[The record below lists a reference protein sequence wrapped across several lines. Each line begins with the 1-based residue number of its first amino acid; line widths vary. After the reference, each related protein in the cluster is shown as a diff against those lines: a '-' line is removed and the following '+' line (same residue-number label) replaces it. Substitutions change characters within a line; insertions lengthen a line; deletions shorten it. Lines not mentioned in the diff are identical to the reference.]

1 MLPLN
6 RQVGWPPRL
15 LLTLTPILFFALLPL
30 HLRGADEARRPFAI
44 PAAAAEVTLET
55 FSDQAGAQLVYLIE
69 DVRGVTTNPVQGTFA
84 LRDALERL
92 VARTALRA
100 DKDGKTG
107 AFVIRR
113 DSTSRAT
120 AESPKPTTQ
129 APPHPMKSPRP
140 FLAALAGWLAFG
152 TSADA
157 QTAASPPK
165 DGAVKLSPFEVN
177 TARDTSYGA
186 LNSTSITAFNLQLLK
201 SPVAADIFTEEF
213 MRDVAATTVEDLLN
227 GYGAGV
233 GQVFPT
239 PDANSNDNQ
248 PGDRVGIGPIGSR
261 GVAGSFTRRNGFVA
275 SASSANYTDMF
286 DMERVEMIKGA
297 NALLYGSSG
306 AGGVVNTS
314 SKMARFGSDG
324 RPRVTTTISSRNDQY
339 GSRRWM
345 LDANYGLKNFAYRFV
360 VLDEDLSYRRLFI
373 GAKTKAFYG
382 AFAVKL
388 PLDTIVR
395 LTGRRSDNNRIL
407 NTTVGDLGF
416 TNATRDSRHNF
427 ALQYLL
433 ATNQAGATNPTTGV
447 PYPAGAIANGR
458 LSWDNASSWG
468 GWAQTEDVDGEN
480 YTLTVDSNP
489 TRWLAVSIG
498 AMFDRSVSQRGAGV
512 TSLLAPRAFNASN
525 PYDDWANG
533 SSFAMNRNN
542 DINAGRRIAYRGS
555 AVVTNDL
562 LRGRAKSQ
570 TVLGYDLSFNP
581 GVNGGQ
587 VNYRY
592 YEADGNFQ
600 LYDRANVRPT
610 TVGGTTTADA
620 LGRFL
625 MPTLYWPVGGGALKT
640 PYFKPG
646 SRRVTVDGR
655 NYVLEVQNPR
665 NANFESALNP
675 LGLLTLVPG
684 FASIGGANLGNYAD
698 TAKSSGIYAANY
710 TRWFDDRLT
719 TLVGLRLSK
728 SFTRAPNTVA
738 TGTQGWNDVNR
749 ESTSYNLGLNYRVKS
764 WLYAYY
770 NAGRT
775 FSPPNRPGDF
785 FGNPPLDTVGLSH
798 EVGFKYEPAGARI
811 SGSISYYSANS
822 RNETFNSYSSYAN
835 VVNPGGLNGSFNP
848 TLRNVWVNLDKESR
862 GLEIILTAAPT
873 RNWRARLGF
882 TQQEGKIRTPLSY
895 PIVWNDD
902 FHYNKSTGGVTYANG
917 TPFLVP
923 TDAAGVAVV
932 NAVTTLRD
940 PVVGAQNAQLTLAMM
955 NDRNNPYYAYGQ
967 GGTTTVNGQLLTNST
982 VYRALRFFQIPSG
995 AEFLQARTLNTGLP
1009 ISTIPYAFSDPAGF
1023 QGSVVLATA
1032 GEPTVG
1038 HPLYRLVFTNT
1049 VDLPEG
1055 MFRGTSL
1062 GVTTRW
1068 DLAKRTYWYTEPD
1081 GRGGN
1086 TRKLYREVS
1095 INPQVSPFLA
1105 YTRRIGRYTYRGQ
1118 LNVNNI
1124 FNRYQVELRPS
1135 GTLGYT
1141 VENALFAT
1149 FVGEPRQYVWTNTV
1163 SF

>member
-1 MLPLN
+1 MN
-6 RQVGWPPRL
+6 MNMPPS
-15 LLTLTPILFFALLPL
+15 L
-30 HLRGADEARRPFAI
+30 HPARRPIRWFLFASAWVM
-44 PAAAAEVTLET
+44 PAALVPAQVAPQPPAIAAGRV
-55 FSDQAGAQLVYLIE
+55 
-69 DVRGVTTNPVQGTFA
+69 
-84 LRDALERL
+84 
-92 VARTALRA
+92 
-100 DKDGKTG
+100 
-107 AFVIRR
+107 
-113 DSTSRAT
+113 
-120 AESPKPTTQ
+120 
-129 APPHPMKSPRP
+129 
-140 FLAALAGWLAFG
+140 
-152 TSADA
+152 
-157 QTAASPPK
+157 SPP
-165 DGAVKLSPFEVN
+165 GEAIQLSPFEVN
-177 TARDTSYGA
+177 TAKDTSYGA

-201 SPVAADIFTEEF
+201 TPVAADIFTEEF

-227 GYGAGV
+227 GYGAGA

-314 SKMARFGSDG
+314 SKMARFSTGP
-324 RPRVTTTISSRNDQY
+324 RPLVTTTISSRNDQF
-339 GSRRWM
+339 GSRRWL
-345 LDANYGLKNFAYRFV
+345 LDANYGLKNFAYRVV

-382 AFAVKL
+382 AFAARL
-388 PLDTIVR
+388 PLDTTVR
-395 LTGRRSDNNRIL
+395 VTGRRSDNNRIN

-416 TNATRDSRHNF
+416 TNATRDPRHNF

-433 ATNQAGATNPTTGV
+433 ATNQAGGTNPQTGAL
-447 PYPAGAIANGR
+447 YPAGAIVNGR

-468 GWAQTEDVDGEN
+468 GWAQQEDVDGEN

-489 TRWLAVSIG
+489 TRWLAISLG
-498 AMFDRSVSQRGAGV
+498 MMYDRSVSQRGAGV
-512 TSLLAPRAFNASN
+512 TALLAPRAFNAAN

-542 DINAGRRIAYRGS
+542 DANAGRRIAYRGS

-562 LRGRAKSQ
+562 FRGRAKSQ
-570 TVLGYDLSFNP
+570 TVLGYDLSFGP

-592 YEADGNFQ
+592 YEADGNFR
-600 LYDRANVRPT
+600 LYDRTNPRPLDL
-610 TVGGTTTADA
+610 GGVTGNDA
-620 LGRFL
+620 IGRTL

-655 NYVLEVQNPR
+655 NYVLEIQNPR
-665 NANFESALNP
+665 NANWETPLNP
-675 LGLLTLVPG
+675 MGLLTLVPG
-684 FASIGGANLGNYAD
+684 YASIGGANLGNYAD
-698 TAKSSGIYAANY
+698 TAKNSGIYAANY
-710 TRWFDDRLT
+710 TRWFDDRFT
-719 TLVGLRLSK
+719 TLVGLRLSN

-738 TGTQGWNDVNR
+738 TGTRGWNDVSR
-749 ESTSYNLGLNYRVKS
+749 ESTSYNVGLNYRVKS

-770 NAGRT
+770 NVGRT

-785 FGNPPLDTVGLSH
+785 FGNPPKDTIGMSR
-798 EVGFKYEPAGARI
+798 EIGFKYEPAGARI

-835 VVNPGGLNGSFNP
+835 VVNPAGLNGTFNP
-848 TLRNVWVNLDKESR
+848 SLRNVWVNLDKESR
-862 GLEIILTAAPT
+862 GLEVILTAAPT

-902 FHYNKSTGGVTYANG
+902 FYYNKSTGGVTYANG
-917 TPFLVP
+917 APFLVP
-923 TDAAGVAVV
+923 TDAVGVALV
-932 NAVTTLRD
+932 NALTTLRD

-955 NDRNNPYYAYGQ
+955 NDRTNPYYAYGQ
-967 GGTTTVNGQLLTNST
+967 GGTTTVNGQLLTNSA

-1009 ISTIPYAFSDPAGF
+1009 ISNIPYAFSDPAGLK
-1023 QGSVVLATA
+1023 GVAELATA

-1038 HPLYRLVFTNT
+1038 HPLYRFVFTNT
-1049 VDLPEG
+1049 YDFSEG
-1055 MFRGTSL
+1055 WLRGTTL
-1062 GVTTRW
+1062 GGTVRW
-1068 DLAKRTYWYTEPD
+1068 DIDKRTYWYTEPN
-1081 GRGGN
+1081 GSGGN
-1086 TRKLYREVS
+1086 TRKLHREVN
-1095 INPQVSPFLA
+1095 INPQFSPFLA
-1105 YTRRIGRYTYRGQ
+1105 YGRKLGRYGFRTQ
-1118 LNVNNI
+1118 LNVNNL
-1124 FNRYQVELRPS
+1124 FNRYKVELRPN
-1135 GTLGYT
+1135 GQTGYT
-1141 VENALFAT
+1141 VENAIFAT
-1149 FVGEPRQYVWTNTV
+1149 FVGEPRQYVWTNTI